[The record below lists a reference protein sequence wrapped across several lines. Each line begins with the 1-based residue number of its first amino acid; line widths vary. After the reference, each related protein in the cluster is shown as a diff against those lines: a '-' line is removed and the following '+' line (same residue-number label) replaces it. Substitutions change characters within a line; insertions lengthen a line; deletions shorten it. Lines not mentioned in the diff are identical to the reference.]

1 MQQYLK
7 FNIIICV
14 SLYIS
19 FDRYCMVDI
28 IYQWSVC
35 CSTHHL
41 FIFVVI
47 VVLIKEGV
55 VVVVVFKFANIIVNY
70 IVVLDM
76 SWLIIIYCSC
86 GE

>member
-1 MQQYLK
+1 ME
-7 FNIIICV
+7 
-14 SLYIS
+14 
-19 FDRYCMVDI
+19 
-28 IYQWSVC
+28 SVC

-47 VVLIKEGV
+47 VVLIEVYICLIKEGV
-55 VVVVVFKFANIIVNY
+55 VVVVVFKFANIIVNCV
-70 IVVLDM
+70 VVLDM